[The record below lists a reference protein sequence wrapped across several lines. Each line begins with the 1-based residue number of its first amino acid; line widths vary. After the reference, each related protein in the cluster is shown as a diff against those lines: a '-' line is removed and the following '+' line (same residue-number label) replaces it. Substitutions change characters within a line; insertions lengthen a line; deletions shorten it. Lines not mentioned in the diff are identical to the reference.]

1 MTGSNSHKNAAPTT
15 SKSQFTFTPNKSE
28 RKSEKDQITSKRDQR
43 KN

>member
-15 SKSQFTFTPNKSE
+15 SKSQFTPNKSE